1 MHRIEGENV
10 DVTTG
15 VNLFKTTPPYTVIT
29 PELMNAIQEE
39 IMYVISQAGMPLLNK
54 SNDTRDQLWTAMSR
68 TIQPYNYVVS
78 SQATFN
84 ALFTR
89 TAANTYKMADSYRS
103 VYFKYVEGGY
113 SVTPLLS
120 GGDTW
125 GDLYTNNAS
134 SVEFENG
141 TYINFGSARGN
152 ITANTAGG
160 YLRNVDIRGSGVVGA
175 AVNSFYLQNNYVT
188 FDNCKTSARNANV
201 DFVGFQGSG
210 TALHNTT
217 SKYRDCSVY
226 AIDGSDKIYGYKDCS
241 NLSNCLVYDLA
252 GGVDYV
258 FGYHTCNQLSGCLVN
273 TITSTNTGSSGYH
286 ACNLLSGCLANTISS
301 TSNARG
307 FYTCKQISGCQA
319 NTITSTDAQS
329 YGFDGCDQISGCLAS
344 TITSTNDSAV
354 GFGSCDQISGCQA
367 YTISGAAGAGDVGKG
382 FSICNRLSACKA
394 DAISG
399 NVNEGFSNCTYGAAL
414 YTAEAANSGND
425 YIDTADASHPVHK
438 TSTPDCWT

>member
-39 IMYVISQAGMPLLNK
+39 IMYVITQAGMPLLNK

-89 TAANTYKMADSYRS
+89 TAANTYKMASAYRS

-141 TYINFGSARGN
+141 AYINFGSARGN

-175 AVNSFYLQNNYVT
+175 TINSFYLQNNYVT
-188 FDNCKTSARNANV
+188 FDNCKTSVRNSNV
-201 DFVGFQGSG
+201 SFSGFQGSG

-217 SKYRDCSVY
+217 SKYKDCSVY
-226 AIDGSDKIYGYKDCS
+226 AIDGSDTILGFNSCS
-241 NLSNCLVYDLA
+241 NVSNCLAYDLTSNSDA
-252 GGVDYV
+252 RGFY
-258 FGYHTCNQLSGCLVN
+258 TCNQISGCKADTITSINGDAYGYSDSNQVSGCQASTITSTGGTVHGFFLCN
-273 TITSTNTGSSGYH
+273 QISACKASTITSTN
-286 ACNLLSGCLANTISS
+286 
-301 TSNARG
+301 SNARG
-307 FYTCKQISGCQA
+307 FYTCNQISGCKADTIAGGAGGGDTGYGFASCNQISA
-319 NTITSTDAQS
+319 CTATTITGNVHEGFHSCS
-329 YGFDGCDQISGCLAS
+329 YGSSLVPDE
-344 TITSTNDSAV
+344 
-354 GFGSCDQISGCQA
+354 
-367 YTISGAAGAGDVGKG
+367 
-382 FSICNRLSACKA
+382 
-394 DAISG
+394 SG
-399 NVNEGFSNCTYGAAL
+399 NTLNTN
-414 YTAEAANSGND
+414 
-425 YIDTADASHPVHK
+425 IDTTDGAIAAQFSSHA
-438 TSTPDCWT
+438 TFWT

>member
-89 TAANTYKMADSYRS
+89 TAANTYKMASAYRS

-188 FDNCKTSARNANV
+188 FDNCKTSARNSNTNFHV
-201 DFVGFQGSG
+201 FEGSG

-217 SKYRDCSVY
+217 SKYVNCTVSQ
-226 AIDGSDKIYGYKDCS
+226 ITGSSNFYGFYKCY
-241 NLSNCLVYDLA
+241 NLSNCIVENIS
-252 GGVDYV
+252 V
-258 FGYHTCNQLSGCLVN
+258 NSGCYGFNLCYLLSNCISYNLTSAVSTVYGFLYCYLVN
-273 TITSTNTGSSGYH
+273 SCLADNMTSTANNASGFQNCEQISTCIAKNITGHSTAGDLGYGFSDCICITS
-286 ACNLLSGCLANTISS
+286 C
-301 TSNARG
+301 
-307 FYTCKQISGCQA
+307 
-319 NTITSTDAQS
+319 
-329 YGFDGCDQISGCLAS
+329 
-344 TITSTNDSAV
+344 SATL
-354 GFGSCDQISGCQA
+354 IA
-367 YTISGAAGAGDVGKG
+367 
-382 FSICNRLSACKA
+382 
-394 DAISG
+394 G
-399 NVNEGFSNCTYGAAL
+399 NVNEGFHSCTYGAAL
-414 YTAEAANSGND
+414 YTNEAANSGND
-425 YIDTADASHPVHK
+425 YIDTIASGGI
-438 TSTPDCWT
+438 TNEQSCGNWWT